1 MENRKKEKNTMKIK
15 TRMRFMLVC
24 VVLMLMPMMVAGCA
38 GLQLGLEPVCKSAPE
53 CSLICATI
61 PDPENQ
67 DLLIQLVNDELLYQD
82 VYTASAA
89 IAFLDKLESIIV
101 NATTYAGL
109 VAMVDTELNLLPDRI
124 RNKFY
129 ILSRCSLVLSKEI
142 PICDFDRE
150 LLRKGIQ
157 NQKDVALK
165 YL

>member
-1 MENRKKEKNTMKIK
+1 MKIK
-15 TRMRFMLVC
+15 CWTY
-24 VVLMLMPMMVAGCA
+24 LMLILAVLMVAGCA
-38 GLQLGLEPVCKSAPE
+38 GLQFGLEPVCKSAPE
-53 CSLICATI
+53 CSLICAAI

-82 VYTASAA
+82 VYTAADA
-89 IAFLDKLESIIV
+89 IAFLDKLNFIIV
-101 NATTYAGL
+101 NATSYAGL
-109 VAMVDTELNLLPDRI
+109 ISAVDAELNILPDRI

-150 LLRKGIQ
+150 LLQKGIQ

>member
-1 MENRKKEKNTMKIK
+1 MKIK
-15 TRMRFMLVC
+15 TCFMLVC
-24 VVLMLMPMMVAGCA
+24 MVLMLMVAGCA
-38 GLQLGLEPVCKSAPE
+38 GLQFGLEPVCGSAPE

-82 VYTASAA
+82 VYTAADA
-89 IAFLDKLESIIV
+89 VAFLDKLESIIV

-109 VAMVDTELNLLPDRI
+109 VVAVDAELNILPDRI

-129 ILSRCSLVLSKEI
+129 ILSKCSLVLSKEI
-142 PICDFDRE
+142 PICDFDRD

>member
-1 MENRKKEKNTMKIK
+1 
-15 TRMRFMLVC
+15 MLILA
-24 VVLMLMPMMVAGCA
+24 VLMVAGCA
-38 GLQLGLEPVCKSAPE
+38 GLQFGLEPVCKSAPE
-53 CSLICATI
+53 CSLICAAI

-82 VYTASAA
+82 VYTAADA
-89 IAFLDKLESIIV
+89 IAFLDKLNFIIV
-101 NATTYAGL
+101 NATSYAGL
-109 VAMVDTELNLLPDRI
+109 ISAVDAELNILPDRI

-142 PICDFDRE
+142 PICDFDRD
-150 LLRKGIQ
+150 LLQKGIQ

>member
-1 MENRKKEKNTMKIK
+1 MKIK
-15 TRMRFMLVC
+15 CWTY
-24 VVLMLMPMMVAGCA
+24 LMLILAVLMVAGCA
-38 GLQLGLEPVCKSAPE
+38 GLQFGLEPVCKSAPE
-53 CSLICATI
+53 CSLICAAI

-82 VYTASAA
+82 VYTAADA
-89 IAFLDKLESIIV
+89 IAFLDKLNFIIV
-101 NATTYAGL
+101 NATSYAGL
-109 VAMVDTELNLLPDRI
+109 ISAVDAELNILPDRI

-142 PICDFDRE
+142 PICDFDRD

>member
-1 MENRKKEKNTMKIK
+1 
-15 TRMRFMLVC
+15 MLILA
-24 VVLMLMPMMVAGCA
+24 VLMVAGCA
-38 GLQLGLEPVCKSAPE
+38 GLQFGLEPVCKSAPE
-53 CSLICATI
+53 CSLICAAI

-82 VYTASAA
+82 VYTAADA
-89 IAFLDKLESIIV
+89 IAFLDKLNFIIV
-101 NATTYAGL
+101 NATSYAGL
-109 VAMVDTELNLLPDRI
+109 ISAVDAELNILPDRI

-150 LLRKGIQ
+150 LLQKGIQ

>member
-1 MENRKKEKNTMKIK
+1 MENRKKEKNTMKSR
-15 TRMRFMLVC
+15 TCFMLMWM
-24 VVLMLMPMMVAGCA
+24 VLMLMPMTVAGCA

-67 DLLIQLVNDELLYQD
+67 DLLIQLVNDELMYQD
-82 VYTASAA
+82 VYTAADA
-89 IAFLDKLESIIV
+89 IAFLDKLNFIVV
-101 NATTYAGL
+101 NATSYAEL
-109 VAMVDTELNLLPDRI
+109 ISAVDTELNLLPDRI

>member
-15 TRMRFMLVC
+15 SQMCFLLVC

-38 GLQLGLEPVCKSAPE
+38 GLQFGPEPVCKSAPE
-53 CSLICATI
+53 CSLICAAI

-109 VAMVDTELNLLPDRI
+109 VAMVDAELNLLPDRI

-129 ILSRCSLVLSKEI
+129 ILSRFSAVLSKEI

-150 LLRKGIQ
+150 LLRKSIQ

>member
-1 MENRKKEKNTMKIK
+1 MKIK
-15 TRMRFMLVC
+15 TCFLLVC
-24 VVLMLMPMMVAGCA
+24 MVLMLMVAGCA
-38 GLQLGLEPVCKSAPE
+38 GLQLGLNPVCESAPE
-53 CSLICATI
+53 CSLICAAV

-82 VYTASAA
+82 VYTAADA
-89 IAFLDKLESIIV
+89 IAFLDKLESIIA

-109 VAMVDTELNLLPDRI
+109 VAMVDAELNLLPDRI

-129 ILSRCSLVLSKEI
+129 ILSKCSLVLSREI
-142 PICDFDRE
+142 PICDFDRD
-150 LLRKGIQ
+150 LLQKGIQ